1 MTESPDERQG
11 TVREVF
17 LAFLKLG
24 LTSFGGPVAH
34 LGFFQTV
41 FVRERQWLDGRA
53 YAELIALCQFLPGP
67 ASSQVGMAIGL
78 HRAGPG
84 GALAAWFAFTAPSA
98 LLMIVAG
105 LTLSGTD
112 LSQHAGLLQ
121 GLKAAAVGVVAWAI
135 WGMARSLTPD
145 FRRLTIAAL
154 ACLLAVF
161 VPTVLG
167 QLSGIVLGAA
177 LAHWLVPES
186 DTTAGG
192 GLRLAIGR
200 RGAVL
205 AGALFITG
213 LLGLPLLA
221 GLGSQMA
228 VTVLDSMYRAGALVF
243 GGGHVVLPLLHAE
256 TVQTGM
262 ISSDSFLAGYGLAQ
276 AMPGPLFSFSGL
288 IGSSA
293 GGVGMGLLAVVAIFL
308 PGSLLVLAILPF
320 WERVRGNQRVRRLLG
335 GVNAAVVGILAAAF
349 YDPVMT
355 AGLSQGRDLIVA
367 LAIIAAL
374 AWGRVPVWMLIMLAA
389 VAGSLFL

>member
-1 MTESPDERQG
+1 MTERPG

-17 LAFLKLG
+17 TAFLKLG

-34 LGFFQTV
+34 LAFFQTV
-41 FVRERQWLDGRA
+41 FVRERQWLDSRA
-53 YAELIALCQFLPGP
+53 YAELVALCQFLPGP

-78 HRAGPG
+78 HRAGAA
-84 GALAAWFAFTAPSA
+84 GAVAAWLAFTAPSA
-98 LLMIVAG
+98 LLMITAG

-135 WGMARSLTPD
+135 WNMARSLTPD
-145 FRRLTIAAL
+145 FNRLLIAAL
-154 ACLLAVF
+154 ACLLALF

-167 QLSGIVLGAA
+167 QLAGIALGAV
-177 LAHWLVPES
+177 LAHWLVPAS
-186 DTTAGG
+186 AAQTGS
-192 GLRLAIGR
+192 GLRLSIGR
-200 RGAVL
+200 RGGL
-205 AGALFITG
+205 IAGALFLAG

-221 GLGSQMA
+221 GLGNQMA
-228 VTVLDSMYRAGALVF
+228 LTVLDSMYRAGALVF
-243 GGGHVVLPLLHAE
+243 GGGHIVLPLLHAE

-262 ISSDSFLAGYGLAQ
+262 ISSDTFLAGYGLAQ
-276 AMPGPLFSFSGL
+276 AMPGPLFSFAGL

-293 GGVGMGLLAVVAIFL
+293 GGIGLGILAVVAIFL

-320 WERVRGNQRVRRLLG
+320 WERVRGNHRIRLLLG

-355 AGLSQGRDLIVA
+355 AGLSQWRDGLVA
-367 LAIIAAL
+367 VGVIAAL
-374 AWGRVPVWMLIMLAA
+374 AWGRIPVWLLILLSAG
-389 VAGSLFL
+389 AGSLFL